1 MKRACLN
8 VSGWGTCPHYQQ
20 AKIALQGISTIL
32 PAQFTVE
39 ITERKNDL
47 FVRKIIIS
55 RYYAE

>member
-20 AKIALQGISTIL
+20 AKVALQGISAIM

-39 ITERKNDL
+39 IVERKNAFICRL
-47 FVRKIIIS
+47 FGSDSLI
-55 RYYAE
+55 